1 MHCLIT
7 GGAGYVGTKLAE
19 RLLDHDHIVTIM
31 DLGWF
36 GIHLPPERSVNLIK
50 KDARNLAADDLL
62 GIDVVFHLAGVAND
76 PSSIL
81 NPALCWDIAL
91 TSMYRLCE
99 AAIRMSEPPRII
111 FASSGSVYGV
121 QTVDRVTEDLELL
134 PISTYNKSKI
144 GAERTLLSYVDSLT
158 IQIVRPA
165 TVCGVSPRMRL
176 DLAVNLL
183 TAAAVR
189 NGVITVLGGS
199 QYRPNIHID
208 DLVDAYIHLLLRPD
222 LTGIFNAG
230 FENITICDIAEMV
243 SKRTGAEIKFEP
255 SNDPRSYRI
264 DSTKLLDTGFSPTK
278 SVAHAIEEV
287 ITAIENKEFLSGDF
301 NSNVNWMRY
310 LIGEGQIS
318 EPNF

>member
-1 MHCLIT
+1 LHCLIT

-19 RLLDHDHIVTIM
+19 CLLNNGYDVTIM
-31 DLGWF
+31 DLCWF
-36 GIHLPPERSVNLIK
+36 GSYFPSRNILNLIQ
-50 KDARNLAADDLL
+50 KDVREITADDLVDV
-62 GIDVVFHLAGVAND
+62 DVVFHLAGVAND

-91 TSMYRLCE
+91 TSIYRLAE
-99 AAIRMSEPPRII
+99 AAVKMNEPPRIV

-121 QTVDRVTEDLELL
+121 QTVDRITEELELRPL
-134 PISTYNKSKI
+134 STYNKSKI
-144 GAERTLLSYVDSLT
+144 GAERTLISYADKLQ

-189 NGVITVLGGS
+189 DGVITVLGGS

-208 DLVDAYIHLLLRPD
+208 DLVDVYVHLLLNPSF
-222 LTGIFNAG
+222 TGIFNAG
-230 FENITICDIAEMV
+230 FENIKISDIAEMV
-243 SKRTGAEIKFEP
+243 SNKTGAKIKFEP

-264 DSTKLLDTGFSPTK
+264 DSTKLLETGYQPSK
-278 SVAHAIEEV
+278 SVAHAITEV
-287 ITAIENKEFLSGDF
+287 ITAIEEQQFSSGEF

-310 LIGEGQIS
+310 LIGEGKIS
-318 EPNF
+318 ELTL